1 MTEPGHPHLQDN
13 VQSNVDES
21 TREGLPT
28 PCLGCG
34 APMTATVTTGLH
46 GDPTLSCHFCGR
58 SETMPAEAAAQD
70 RFLRLRLL
78 QVRRAREA
86 IEAPLKTFAMVRQTW
101 SMALGVFVLMGGWQV
116 WQAVSTAGKA
126 PLESPLFAL
135 LGASGVLGVL
145 FGYAGMVRA
154 FRQLVKPQL
163 LARPP
168 LSAGLKA
175 RCRGCGAE
183 LPPVRAAQVQ
193 CKYCGAD
200 NFLDAALARDVGE
213 LLAAEQAQYQRRAQG
228 EQANDG
234 FAFQQPARAFYR
246 WLGAGAGA
254 TFVVGLLVVLLLLR

>member
-1 MTEPGHPHLQDN
+1 MTQAGHPQPQNNGH
-13 VQSNVDES
+13 SIGETS

-34 APMTATVTTGLH
+34 APMMAAETTGLH
-46 GDPTLSCHFCGR
+46 ADPTLSCRFCGR

-86 IEAPLKTFAMVRQTW
+86 IEAPLKTFAMVRQSW
-101 SMALGVFVLMGGWQV
+101 SMALVVFVLIGGWQM
-116 WQAVSTAGKA
+116 WQAVSVAGKA
-126 PLESPLFAL
+126 PLQSTLFAL

-154 FRQLVKPQL
+154 FRQLVKPHL

-168 LSAGLKA
+168 LSGGLKA

-183 LPPVRAAQVQ
+183 LPPVRTAQVQ

-200 NFLDAALARDVGE
+200 NFLGATLARDVGE
-213 LLAAEQAQYQRRAQG
+213 LLAAEQAEYQRRAQG
-228 EQANDG
+228 GQPSDG
-234 FAFQQPARAFYR
+234 SAFQQPARAFYR
-246 WLGAGAGA
+246 WMGVGAGA
-254 TFVVGLLVVLLLLR
+254 TFVVGLLMVLVLLH